1 MKRILLVI
9 AILGSM
15 LATGMQAQKMAIGP
29 SLLWK
34 GGVNS
39 GDIPEGSKTGVNI
52 NLIPDVAATF
62 RILLNRDETIG
73 FTADL
78 GYAQYTYRM
87 RPESESVANDDNT
100 LIFKHTYFNIAPMFY
115 ISGFQI
121 GASFGF
127 PLANHVVRVSGASD
141 ADLNPSQQTSPSIEL
156 RIAGMIPVFRDKTG
170 SVNVLIHGG
179 YMLNNIGLV
188 STSQATGL
196 PVSFD
201 PKAASFGLGVN
212 YLFNLGD

>member
-1 MKRILLVI
+1 MKRTLLVV

-34 GGVNS
+34 GGVNT
-39 GDIPEGSKTGVNI
+39 GNIPTGLKTGANI
-52 NLIPDVAATF
+52 NLIPDIAATF
-62 RILLNRDETIG
+62 RILLNRDESIG

-87 RPESESVANDDNT
+87 RPESESIANDDNT
-100 LIFKHTYFNIAPMFY
+100 TISKHTFFNIAPMFY

-127 PLANHVVRVSGASD
+127 PLAYHMVRVSGASD
-141 ADLNPSQQTSPSIEL
+141 ADLTTKQTSPNIEL
-156 RIAGMIPVFRDKTG
+156 RIGGMIPVFRDKTG
-170 SVNVLIHGG
+170 SVNVLVQGG
-179 YMLNNIGLV
+179 YML
-188 STSQATGL
+188 TGL
-196 PVSFD
+196 IDASEFSGTSD
-201 PKAASFGLGVN
+201 EFNPKAASFGIGVN
-212 YLFNLGD
+212 YLFNLSN

>member
-1 MKRILLVI
+1 MKRTLLVV

-34 GGVNS
+34 GGVNA
-39 GDIPEGSKTGVNI
+39 GNIPTGFKTGANI

-62 RILLNRDETIG
+62 RILLNKDESIG
-73 FTADL
+73 FTADA
-78 GYAQYTYRM
+78 GYAQYTYRT

-100 LIFKHTYFNIAPMFY
+100 IISKHTFFNIAPMFY

-127 PLANHVVRVSGASD
+127 PLAYHAVRVSGASD
-141 ADLNPSQQTSPSIEL
+141 AEFTTKQTSPNVEL
-156 RIAGMIPVFRDKTG
+156 RIGGMIPVFRDKTG
-170 SVNVLIHGG
+170 SVNILIHGG
-179 YMLNNIGLV
+179 YML
-188 STSQATGL
+188 TGL
-196 PVSFD
+196 IDSSELSTAEAEFN
-201 PKAASFGLGVN
+201 PKAASFGIGVN

>member
-1 MKRILLVI
+1 MKRTLLVV

-34 GGVNS
+34 AGVNA
-39 GDIPEGSKTGVNI
+39 GNVEPGLKTGVNI
-52 NLIPDVAATF
+52 NLIPDIAATF
-62 RILLNRDETIG
+62 RILLNKDESIG
-73 FTADL
+73 FTADA
-78 GYAQYTYRM
+78 GYAQYTYRT

-100 LIFKHTYFNIAPMFY
+100 FILKHTFFNIAPMFY

-127 PLANHVVRVSGASD
+127 PLAYHAVRASGASD
-141 ADLNPSQQTSPSIEL
+141 ADIATKQTSPNIEL

-170 SVNVLIHGG
+170 SVNVLVHGG
-179 YMLNNIGLV
+179 YML
-188 STSQATGL
+188 TGL
-196 PVSFD
+196 IDKDFYMGTSDEFN
-201 PKAASFGLGVN
+201 PKAASFGIGVN